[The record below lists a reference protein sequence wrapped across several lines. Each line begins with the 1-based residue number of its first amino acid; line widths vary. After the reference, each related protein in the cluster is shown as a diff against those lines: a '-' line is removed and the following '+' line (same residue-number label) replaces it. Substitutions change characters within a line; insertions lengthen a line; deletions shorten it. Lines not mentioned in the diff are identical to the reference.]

1 MSFQMLNC
9 TDLMDIWTNER
20 NQSSC
25 QSDIR
30 IEARGDNGTMA
41 WGWSAR
47 PTPGDLQNI
56 AEDTDNDILYSQ
68 TLYAIQLN
76 EIFHH
81 KS

>member
-1 MSFQMLNC
+1 
-9 TDLMDIWTNER
+9 
-20 NQSSC
+20 
-25 QSDIR
+25 
-30 IEARGDNGTMA
+30 MA

-81 KS
+81 KSLENITAYLFA